1 MDIRV
6 NGEFKTVEQGLS
18 LYQLLLDL
26 QIDPVQPGI
35 AVAMNQEL
43 ISKKQWQE
51 TVVRAGSEVEIVHAV
66 QGG

>member
-6 NGEFKTVEQGLS
+6 NGEVKTVEQGLS

-26 QIDPVQPGI
+26 QIDPVQPGV
-35 AVAMNQEL
+35 AVAIDQEL
-43 ISKKQWQE
+43 ISRKQWQE
-51 TVVRAGSEVEIVHAV
+51 TVVHPGSEVEIVHAV

>member
-6 NGEFKTVEQGLS
+6 NGEAKTVEQGLS

-51 TVVRAGSEVEIVHAV
+51 TVVHAGSEVEIVHAV

>member
-6 NGEFKTVEQGLS
+6 NGEVTTIEQELS
-18 LYQLLLDL
+18 LYQLLLNL

-35 AVAMNQEL
+35 AVAVDQQL
-43 ISKKQWQE
+43 ISKKQWRQ
-51 TVVRAGSEVEIVHAV
+51 TVVHPGSEVEIVHAV

>member
-6 NGEFKTVEQGLS
+6 NGEVKTVEHGLS
-18 LYQLLLDL
+18 LYQLLLAL

>member
-6 NGEFKTVEQGLS
+6 NGEVKTVEQGLS
-18 LYQLLLDL
+18 LYQLLLNL
-26 QIDPVQPGI
+26 QINPVQPGI

-43 ISKKQWQE
+43 ISKNQWQE

>member
-6 NGEFKTVEQGLS
+6 NGEVKTVEQELS

-26 QIDPVQPGI
+26 QIDPVQPGV
-35 AVAMNQEL
+35 AVAIDQEL
-43 ISKKQWQE
+43 ISRKQWQE
-51 TVVRAGSEVEIVHAV
+51 TVVHPGSEVEIVHAV